1 MRCVRACPPPVPPVV
16 LDQKETLSLSLSPNS
31 RHGICAVCDH
41 TVHFIIQEYI
51 YIYICDMMLHC
62 HDIMVREEPPRKN
75 TREKTEKTHA
85 QIRTDTPP

>member
-1 MRCVRACPPPVPPVV
+1 M
-16 LDQKETLSLSLSPNS
+16 
-31 RHGICAVCDH
+31 
-41 TVHFIIQEYI
+41 
-51 YIYICDMMLHC
+51 CDMMLHC